1 MCIQLANIYLGQYA
15 SCFIYSFEFHVI
27 SEKTLCCNNFTS
39 PFERQFCMEK
49 VVTIN
54 PANLLLQI
62 SYKIAFTYFLS
73 SRRIQK
79 QESHF
84 WRIGGGLVTR
94 NISAFYLQLVA
105 SYFKAMSNSIDFFKG
120 IFFHVI
126 HNYITVPCYRSVFM
140 KASGK
145 SS

>member
-1 MCIQLANIYLGQYA
+1 
-15 SCFIYSFEFHVI
+15 
-27 SEKTLCCNNFTS
+27 
-39 PFERQFCMEK
+39 MEK
-49 VVTIN
+49 IVTIT
-54 PANLLLQI
+54 PTNLLLQI
-62 SYKIAFTYFLS
+62 SYKIAFIYFLS

-94 NISAFYLQLVA
+94 NISVFYLQLVA
-105 SYFKAMSNSIDFFKG
+105 ICFKAMSNSIDLFKG

-126 HNYITVPCYRSVFM
+126 PNYITVPCYRAVLM

-145 SS
+145 SP